1 MYSTYIRIGQSTCI
15 GNTYIHVQY
24 IIIQVPYTELHVQKV
39 IVIVTS
45 LFMYLHVHVYL
56 YNPNSMLSTGYF
68 FLYNAHRILFAYDTF
83 KLQPILLLN
92 VQCNNLL

>member
-1 MYSTYIRIGQSTCI
+1 MYSTYIRSGQSTCI

-56 YNPNSMLSTGYF
+56 YNPNSMLSTGDTSFYTMHIEF
-68 FLYNAHRILFAYDTF
+68 CLLMILSSCYTTA
-83 KLQPILLLN
+83 
-92 VQCNNLL
+92 QCTMY